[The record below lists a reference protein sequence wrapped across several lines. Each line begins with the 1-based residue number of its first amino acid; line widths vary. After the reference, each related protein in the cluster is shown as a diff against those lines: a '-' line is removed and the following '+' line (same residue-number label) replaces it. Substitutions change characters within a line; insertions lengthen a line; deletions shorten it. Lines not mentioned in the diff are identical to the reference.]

1 MHFIA
6 NCRKLVQEKKL
17 FAKVLTNDQAETI
30 KNFLLED
37 HQKYMK
43 WLKEQKEQSSD
54 DEEDEEESE
63 DDSDEEKE
71 EEEEDGEEEE
81 EDEEEEEEITYRRE
95 GKLSSQEYRWVN
107 VYGLSG
113 RKGREELVRRG
124 NTASEEGDS
133 DCRVAR

>member
-17 FAKVLTNDQAETI
+17 SAKVLTNDQAETI

-63 DDSDEEKE
+63 D
-71 EEEEDGEEEE
+71 
-81 EDEEEEEEITYRRE
+81 
-95 GKLSSQEYRWVN
+95 GKLSLKGQRRQGQV
-107 VYGLSG
+107 G
-113 RKGREELVRRG
+113 RKLLRR
-124 NTASEEGDS
+124 
-133 DCRVAR
+133 